1 MAFGAVM
8 GVKQVKVDVNSLSVG
23 MFVSGLDRPWTQT
36 PFPLQGFYIR
46 DAEDIVQLQ
55 QYCKFVTVDVE
66 KQPLP
71 VVTSLKVMSK
81 APPGRQGK
89 PLASSEKKQKVA
101 PQGPVV
107 TVPPVKVLHNHYPV
121 QEPLKKEVKKA
132 EQLHQEVFSSVTD
145 VVQQLDAGEAVSL
158 KSTRRAA
165 SAMVDSILRHPDALT
180 WLARVKDVDEHTYSH
195 SVRSAVWAIIFG
207 RHIGMGKEDL
217 DLLAMGVLLK
227 DIGKSHLDRELLE
240 KHELTAEEEKQYQQF
255 VALGVEMLR
264 SDPAIEPRVIS
275 VVKNHCERL
284 NGTGFP
290 AGLKGGKIPVSA
302 RIAGM
307 VSFYDEITHS
317 RGGNRPLSPS
327 RAVSRLYECRNREFQ
342 EDLVVEFIRA
352 IGLYPTGTL
361 VELSTGEVAIV
372 VEQNTERRLK
382 PKVLIVLDACKK
394 PLQKPLM
401 FDLAQDERD
410 KQALV
415 DSGKAD
421 YTTVGLIEIATD
433 LEQGS
438 FDIDVAEIREKY
450 LFKNE
455 RNFLKG
461 LFGRS

>member
-1 MAFGAVM
+1 MSVR
-8 GVKQVKVDVNSLSVG
+8 QVKVDVNSLSVG
-23 MFVSGLDRPWTQT
+23 MFVSGLDCPWTQT

-46 DAEDIVQLQ
+46 DADDIVQLQ
-55 QYCKFVTVDVE
+55 RYCKFVTVDVE

-71 VVTSLKVMSK
+71 AVTNLKVMPS
-81 APPGRQGK
+81 APPGRQAR
-89 PLASSEKKQKVA
+89 PLASNEKGQKSE

-107 TVPPVKVLHNHYPV
+107 TVPPVKVIHNHYPV
-121 QEPLKKEVKKA
+121 REPLKKEVKKA

-145 VVQQLDAGEAVSL
+145 VVRQLDAGEAVSL

-165 SAMVDSILRHPDALT
+165 SGMVDSILRHPDALT
-180 WLARVKDVDEHTYSH
+180 WLARVKDVDQHTYAH

-207 RHIGMGKEDL
+207 RHIGMDKGDL

-240 KHELTAEEEKQYQQF
+240 KPQRTESEERRYQEF
-255 VALGVEMLR
+255 VTIGVEMLR

-290 AGLKGGKIPVSA
+290 LGLTGGKIPVSA

-317 RGGNRPLSPS
+317 RGGRRPLSPS
-327 RAVSRLYECRNREFQ
+327 RAVSKLYECRNREFQ

-372 VEQNTERRLK
+372 VEQNMQRRLK
-382 PKVLIVLDACKK
+382 PQVLIVLDACKK
-394 PLQKPLM
+394 PLDKPKM
-401 FDLAQDERD
+401 FDLAKDERD
-410 KQALV
+410 RQALV
-415 DSGKAD
+415 DAGKAD
-421 YTTVGLIEIATD
+421 FTTVGLVEIATD

-438 FDIDVAEIREKY
+438 FGIDVAEVREKY
-450 LFKNE
+450 LFKGE